1 MPELPEVEVTRRT
14 LLKFIENKVIKN
26 IKINNPNLRFKIP
39 ANFKK
44 NVTGQKI
51 IKVLRR
57 SKYILIYLK
66 NDYVMIAHL
75 GMSGKFLIKN
85 NYSKDFLK
93 TSYYSNEFSSKHNH
107 LEFFFSNNLKV
118 IYNDPRRFGFF
129 LLDKISKL
137 DVNKFLSKLGPE
149 PLGKDLKKDY
159 LILKTKATQRTIK
172 TLLMDQRFISGIG
185 NIYANEILFLAKI
198 RPNKISSK
206 LSLVDIGRLHTSIG
220 KVLKRALKLGGSSIK
235 DFKSSVGEKGRFQ
248 NEFKVYDRE
257 DLKCLR
263 TGCSGL
269 IARVVSQGR
278 ASFFVTNVKIK

>member
-44 NVTGQKI
+44 NLTSQKI

-172 TLLMDQRFISGIG
+172 TLLMDQSFISGIG

-198 RPNKISSK
+198 KPNKISSK
-206 LSLVDIGRLHTSIG
+206 LSLVDIGRLHPSIG

-235 DFKSSVGEKGRFQ
+235 DFKSSVGEKGRYQ

-278 ASFFVTNVKIK
+278 ASFFCNECQN

>member
-198 RPNKISSK
+198 RPNKISSM
-206 LSLVDIGRLHTSIG
+206 LSLVDIERLHPSIS

-278 ASFFVTNVKIK
+278 ASFFCDECQN

>member
-39 ANFKK
+39 TNFKK

-93 TSYYSNEFSSKHNH
+93 TNYYSNEFSSKHNH

-137 DVNKFLSKLGPE
+137 NVNKFLSKLGPE

-198 RPNKISSK
+198 KPNKISSK
-206 LSLVDIGRLHTSIG
+206 LSLVDIGRLHPSIG

-278 ASFFVTNVKIK
+278 ASFFCNECQN

>member
-39 ANFKK
+39 PNFKK
-44 NVTGQKI
+44 NVTNQKV

-57 SKYILIYLK
+57 SKYILIYLE
-66 NDYVMIAHL
+66 NDYVMITHL

-93 TSYYSNEFSSKHNH
+93 TSYYSNEFSTKHNH
-107 LEFFFSNNLKV
+107 LEFLFSNDLKV

-137 DVNKFLSKLGPE
+137 HVNKFLSKLGPE
-149 PLGKDLKKDY
+149 PLSKDLKKDY
-159 LILKTKATQRTIK
+159 LIFKTKDTQRTIK

-198 RPNKISSK
+198 KPNKISAK
-206 LSLVDIGRLHTSIG
+206 LNLIDVGRLHSSIG

-263 TGCSGL
+263 AGCSGL
-269 IARVVSQGR
+269 ILRVVSQGR
-278 ASFFVTNVKIK
+278 ASFFCNECQN

>member
-172 TLLMDQRFISGIG
+172 TLLMDQSFISGIG

-206 LSLVDIGRLHTSIG
+206 LSLVDIERLHPSIG

-278 ASFFVTNVKIK
+278 ASFFCDECQN

>member
-206 LSLVDIGRLHTSIG
+206 LSLVDIERLHPSIG

-278 ASFFVTNVKIK
+278 ASFFCDECQN

>member
-206 LSLVDIGRLHTSIG
+206 LSLVDIGRLHSSIG

-278 ASFFVTNVKIK
+278 ASFFCNECQN

>member
-14 LLKFIENKVIKN
+14 LLKFIEKKVIKN

-39 ANFKK
+39 PNFKK
-44 NVTGQKI
+44 NVTNQKV

-85 NYSKDFLK
+85 NYSKVFLK

-206 LSLVDIGRLHTSIG
+206 LSLVDIGRLHPSIG

-248 NEFKVYDRE
+248 NEFKVYDRK

-278 ASFFVTNVKIK
+278 ASFFCNECQN

>member
-75 GMSGKFLIKN
+75 GMSGKFIIKN

-198 RPNKISSK
+198 KPNKISSK
-206 LSLVDIGRLHTSIG
+206 LSLVDIERLHPSIG

-278 ASFFVTNVKIK
+278 ASFFCNECQN

>member
-198 RPNKISSK
+198 SPNKISSK
-206 LSLVDIGRLHTSIG
+206 LSLVDIGRLHPSIG

-248 NEFKVYDRE
+248 NEFKVYDRK

-278 ASFFVTNVKIK
+278 ASFFCNECQN

>member
-51 IKVLRR
+51 INVLRR
-57 SKYILIYLK
+57 SKYILIYLQ
-66 NDYVMIAHL
+66 NGYVMIAHL
-75 GMSGKFLIKN
+75 GMSGKFIIKN

-159 LILKTKATQRTIK
+159 LILKTKGTQRTIK

-198 RPNKISSK
+198 KPNKISSK
-206 LSLVDIGRLHTSIG
+206 LSLVDIGRLHPSIG

-235 DFKSSVGEKGRFQ
+235 DFKSSVGQKGRFQ

-278 ASFFVTNVKIK
+278 ASFFCDECQN

>member
-198 RPNKISSK
+198 GPNKISSK
-206 LSLVDIGRLHTSIG
+206 LSLVDIGRLHPSIS

-278 ASFFVTNVKIK
+278 ASFFCNECQN

>member
-66 NDYVMIAHL
+66 NDYVIIAHL
-75 GMSGKFLIKN
+75 GMSGKFIIKN

-93 TSYYSNEFSSKHNH
+93 TSYYYNEFSSKHNH
-107 LEFFFSNNLKV
+107 LEFFLSNNLKV

-198 RPNKISSK
+198 KPNKFSSK
-206 LSLVDIGRLHTSIG
+206 LSLVDIRRLQPSIG

-235 DFKSSVGEKGRFQ
+235 DFKSSVGQKGRFQ

-278 ASFFVTNVKIK
+278 ASFFCDECQN

>member
-206 LSLVDIGRLHTSIG
+206 LSLVDIGRLHPSIG

-263 TGCSGL
+263 SGCSGL

-278 ASFFVTNVKIK
+278 ASFFCDECQN

>member
-172 TLLMDQRFISGIG
+172 TLLMDQSFISGIG

-198 RPNKISSK
+198 MPNKISSK
-206 LSLVDIGRLHTSIG
+206 LSLVDIGRLHPSIS

-278 ASFFVTNVKIK
+278 ASFFCNECQN

>member
-14 LLKFIENKVIKN
+14 LLKFIEKKVIKN
-26 IKINNPNLRFKIP
+26 VKINNPNLRFKIP
-39 ANFKK
+39 PNFKK
-44 NVTGQKI
+44 NVTKQKV

-57 SKYILIYLK
+57 SKYILIYLE
-66 NDYVMIAHL
+66 NDYVMITHL

-85 NYSKDFLK
+85 NHSKDFLK
-93 TSYYSNEFSSKHNH
+93 TSYYSNEFSTKHNH
-107 LEFFFSNNLKV
+107 LEFLFSNDLKV

-137 DVNKFLSKLGPE
+137 HVNKFLSKLGPE
-149 PLGKDLKKDY
+149 PLSKDLKKDY
-159 LILKTKATQRTIK
+159 LIFKTKATQRTIK

-198 RPNKISSK
+198 KPNKISAK
-206 LSLVDIGRLHTSIG
+206 LNLIDVGRLHSSIG

-263 TGCSGL
+263 AGCSGL
-269 IARVVSQGR
+269 ILRVVSQGR
-278 ASFFVTNVKIK
+278 ASFFCNECQN

>member
-198 RPNKISSK
+198 KPNKISSK
-206 LSLVDIGRLHTSIG
+206 LSLVDIGRLHPSIG

-278 ASFFVTNVKIK
+278 ASFFCNECQN

>member
-1 MPELPEVEVTRRT
+1 
-14 LLKFIENKVIKN
+14 
-26 IKINNPNLRFKIP
+26 
-39 ANFKK
+39 
-44 NVTGQKI
+44 
-51 IKVLRR
+51 
-57 SKYILIYLK
+57 
-66 NDYVMIAHL
+66 
-75 GMSGKFLIKN
+75 MSGKFIIKN

-107 LEFFFSNNLKV
+107 LEFLFSNDLRV

-137 DVNKFLSKLGPE
+137 HVNKFLSKLGPE
-149 PLGKDLKKDY
+149 PLSKDLKKDY
-159 LILKTKATQRTIK
+159 LIFKTKVTQRTIK

-198 RPNKISSK
+198 KPNKISAK
-206 LSLVDIGRLHTSIG
+206 LSLIDVGRLHSSIG

-263 TGCSGL
+263 AGCSGL
-269 IARVVSQGR
+269 ILRVVSQGR
-278 ASFFVTNVKIK
+278 ASFFCNECQN

>member
-39 ANFKK
+39 DNFKK

-206 LSLVDIGRLHTSIG
+206 LSLVDIGRLHPSIG

-278 ASFFVTNVKIK
+278 ASFFCNECQN

>member
-75 GMSGKFLIKN
+75 GMSGKFIIKN

-93 TSYYSNEFSSKHNH
+93 TNYYSNEFSSKHNH

-198 RPNKISSK
+198 KPNKISSK
-206 LSLVDIGRLHTSIG
+206 LSLLDIGRLHPCIG

-278 ASFFVTNVKIK
+278 ASFFCDECQN

>member
-107 LEFFFSNNLKV
+107 LEFFFSNNLKL

-206 LSLVDIGRLHTSIG
+206 LSLVDIGRLHPSIG

-278 ASFFVTNVKIK
+278 ASFFCNECQN

>member
-206 LSLVDIGRLHTSIG
+206 LSLVDIGRLHPSIS

-278 ASFFVTNVKIK
+278 ASFFCDECQN

>member
-137 DVNKFLSKLGPE
+137 DVNKFLSQLGPE

-206 LSLVDIGRLHTSIG
+206 LSLVDIERLHPSIS

-278 ASFFVTNVKIK
+278 ASFFCDECQN

>member
-51 IKVLRR
+51 VKVLRR

-198 RPNKISSK
+198 MPNKISSK
-206 LSLVDIGRLHTSIG
+206 LSLVDIGRLHPSIS

-278 ASFFVTNVKIK
+278 ASFFCNECQN

>member
-1 MPELPEVEVTRRT
+1 MTELPEVEVTRRT
-14 LLKFIENKVIKN
+14 LLKFIEKKVIKN

-39 ANFKK
+39 PNFKK
-44 NVTGQKI
+44 NVNNQKV

-57 SKYILIYLK
+57 SKYILIYLE
-66 NDYVMIAHL
+66 NDYVMITHL

-93 TSYYSNEFSSKHNH
+93 TSYYSNEFSTKHNH
-107 LEFFFSNNLKV
+107 LEFLFSNDLKV

-137 DVNKFLSKLGPE
+137 HVNKFLSKLGPE
-149 PLGKDLKKDY
+149 PLSKDLKKDY
-159 LILKTKATQRTIK
+159 LIFKTKATQRTIK

-198 RPNKISSK
+198 KPNKISAK
-206 LSLVDIGRLHTSIG
+206 LNLIDVGRLHSSIG

-263 TGCSGL
+263 AGCSGL
-269 IARVVSQGR
+269 ILRVVSQGR
-278 ASFFVTNVKIK
+278 ASFFCNECQN

>member
-39 ANFKK
+39 INFKK
-44 NVTGQKI
+44 NVIGQKI

-93 TSYYSNEFSSKHNH
+93 TSYYFNEFSLKHNH

-129 LLDKISKL
+129 LLDKVSKL
-137 DVNKFLSKLGPE
+137 NLNKFLNKLGPE

-159 LILKTKATQRTIK
+159 LISKTKATQRTIK
-172 TLLMDQRFISGIG
+172 TLLMDQHFISGIG

-198 RPNKISSK
+198 KPNKISSK
-206 LSLVDIGRLHTSIG
+206 LTLVDIDRLHSSIG

-235 DFKSSVGEKGRFQ
+235 DFKSSVGLKGRFQ
-248 NEFKVYDRE
+248 NEFKVYDRRN
-257 DLKCLR
+257 LKCLR
-263 TGCSGL
+263 SGCPGL

-278 ASFFVTNVKIK
+278 ASFFCNECQN

>member
-14 LLKFIENKVIKN
+14 LLKFIENKVIEN
-26 IKINNPNLRFKIP
+26 IKINNRNLRFKIP
-39 ANFKK
+39 TNFKK
-44 NVTGQKI
+44 IVIGQKI

-85 NYSKDFLK
+85 NYSKNFLK
-93 TSYYSNEFSSKHNH
+93 TSYYFNEFSLKHNH
-107 LEFFFSNNLKV
+107 IEFFFSNNLKV

-129 LLDKISKL
+129 LLDKVSKL
-137 DVNKFLSKLGPE
+137 DLNKFLNKLGPE
-149 PLGKDLKKDY
+149 PLSNDLKKDY
-159 LILKTKATQRTIK
+159 LISKTKATQRSIK
-172 TLLMDQRFISGIG
+172 TLLMDQHFISGIG
-185 NIYANEILFLAKI
+185 NIYANEILFSARIK
-198 RPNKISSK
+198 PNKIASK
-206 LSLVDIGRLHTSIG
+206 LTLVDIDRLYSSIG

-235 DFKSSVGEKGRFQ
+235 DFKSSVGLKGRFQ
-248 NEFKVYDRE
+248 NEFKVYDRR

-263 TGCSGL
+263 SGCSGL

-278 ASFFVTNVKIK
+278 ASFFCNQCQN

>member
-57 SKYILIYLK
+57 SKYILIYLQ
-66 NDYVMIAHL
+66 NGYVMIAHL
-75 GMSGKFLIKN
+75 GMSGKFIIKN

-206 LSLVDIGRLHTSIG
+206 LSLVDIGRLHPSIG

-278 ASFFVTNVKIK
+278 ASFFCNECQN

>member
-39 ANFKK
+39 TNFKK
-44 NVTGQKI
+44 NVIGQKI

-93 TSYYSNEFSSKHNH
+93 TSYYFNEFSLKHNH
-107 LEFFFSNNLKV
+107 IEFFFSNNLKV

-129 LLDKISKL
+129 LLDKVSKL
-137 DVNKFLSKLGPE
+137 DLNKFLNKLGPE
-149 PLGKDLKKDY
+149 PLGNDLKKDY
-159 LILKTKATQRTIK
+159 LMSKTKATQRSIK
-172 TLLMDQRFISGIG
+172 TLLMDQHFISGIG
-185 NIYANEILFLAKI
+185 NIYANEILFSAKI
-198 RPNKISSK
+198 KPNKISSK
-206 LSLVDIGRLHTSIG
+206 LTLVDIERLHSSIG

-235 DFKSSVGEKGRFQ
+235 DFKSSVGLKGRFQ
-248 NEFKVYDRE
+248 NEFKVYDRR

-263 TGCSGL
+263 SGCSGL

-278 ASFFVTNVKIK
+278 ASFFCSECQN

>member
-51 IKVLRR
+51 IRVLRR

-75 GMSGKFLIKN
+75 GMSGKFIIKN

-93 TSYYSNEFSSKHNH
+93 TNYYSNEFSSKHNH

-137 DVNKFLSKLGPE
+137 NVNKFLSKLGPE

-206 LSLVDIGRLHTSIG
+206 LSLVDIGRLHPSIG

-278 ASFFVTNVKIK
+278 ASFFCNECQN

>member
-26 IKINNPNLRFKIP
+26 IKINNPNLRFKIS

-172 TLLMDQRFISGIG
+172 TLLMDQSFISGIG

-206 LSLVDIGRLHTSIG
+206 LSLVDIGRLHPSIG

-278 ASFFVTNVKIK
+278 ASFFCNECQN

>member
-39 ANFKK
+39 TNFKK
-44 NVTGQKI
+44 NVIGQKI

-66 NDYVMIAHL
+66 NDYVIIAHL
-75 GMSGKFLIKN
+75 GMSGKFIIKN
-85 NYSKDFLK
+85 NYFKDFLK

-206 LSLVDIGRLHTSIG
+206 LSLVDIGRLHPSIV

-257 DLKCLR
+257 DLKCFR
-263 TGCSGL
+263 AGCSGL

-278 ASFFVTNVKIK
+278 ASFFCNECQN

>member
-14 LLKFIENKVIKN
+14 LLKFIKNKVIKN

-39 ANFKK
+39 ENFKK

-198 RPNKISSK
+198 KPNKISSK
-206 LSLVDIGRLHTSIG
+206 LSLVDIGRLHPSIG

-278 ASFFVTNVKIK
+278 ASFFCNECQN

>member
-51 IKVLRR
+51 IRVLRR

-66 NDYVMIAHL
+66 NDYVMIVHL
-75 GMSGKFLIKN
+75 GMSGKFIIKN

-93 TSYYSNEFSSKHNH
+93 TNYYSNEFSSKHNH

-137 DVNKFLSKLGPE
+137 NVNKFLSKLGPE

-198 RPNKISSK
+198 KPNKISSK
-206 LSLVDIGRLHTSIG
+206 LSLVDIGRLHPSIG

-278 ASFFVTNVKIK
+278 ASFFCDECQN

>member
-44 NVTGQKI
+44 NLTGQKI

-93 TSYYSNEFSSKHNH
+93 TSYYSNEFSTKHNH
-107 LEFFFSNNLKV
+107 LEFLFSNDLKV

-137 DVNKFLSKLGPE
+137 HVNKFLSKLGPE
-149 PLGKDLKKDY
+149 PLSKDLKKDY

-172 TLLMDQRFISGIG
+172 TLLMDQRFISGVG

-198 RPNKISSK
+198 KPNKISAK
-206 LSLVDIGRLHTSIG
+206 LSLIDVGRLHSSIG

-263 TGCSGL
+263 AGCSGL
-269 IARVVSQGR
+269 ILRVVSQGR
-278 ASFFVTNVKIK
+278 ASFFCNECQN